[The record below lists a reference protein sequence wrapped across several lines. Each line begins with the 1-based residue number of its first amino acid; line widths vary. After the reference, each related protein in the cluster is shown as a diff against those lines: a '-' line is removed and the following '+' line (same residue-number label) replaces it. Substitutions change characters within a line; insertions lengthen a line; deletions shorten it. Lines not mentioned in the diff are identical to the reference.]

1 MKSNK
6 MSLVV
11 LSVLL
16 ALSLSV
22 SLAMTSWAGSK
33 GGNMGTP
40 IMGAM
45 HLTPEQAEKIFDLQ
59 QKFMDETA
67 AVRKQMVIK
76 QAELAVLQQAGKPDA
91 KAISAKQKELHTLQ
105 GPLQKKREAFHLE
118 ALKIDPKFG
127 QQAFKHSMGRQ
138 MHGPDNVQM
147 HGPGSVVVPGGVMG
161 TQSVPAPAG
170 VIPPIQPVS
179 PVPAK

>member
-11 LSVLL
+11 LSALL

-22 SLAMTSWAGSK
+22 SLTMPSWAGPK

-40 IMGAM
+40 IMGDM
-45 HLTPEQAEKIFDLQ
+45 HLTPEQAGKIFDLQ